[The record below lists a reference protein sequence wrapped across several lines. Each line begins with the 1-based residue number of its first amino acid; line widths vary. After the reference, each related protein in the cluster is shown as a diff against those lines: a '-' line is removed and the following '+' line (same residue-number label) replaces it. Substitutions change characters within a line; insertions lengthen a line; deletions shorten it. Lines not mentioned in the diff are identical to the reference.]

1 MKNILSI
8 KRLKKIYHDLDG
20 EVCAI
25 GDISL
30 DIHDKELISIVGPS
44 GCGKTSLLSVL
55 SNLESKSDGTISF
68 YKDDIKLGYML
79 QKDALFPWKTILEN
93 CLIGLE
99 INHTLNEK
107 TKARVIRLLN
117 TYGLGEFMDKYPDSL
132 SGGMKQRTL

>member
-1 MKNILSI
+1 M
-8 KRLKKIYHDLDG
+8 
-20 EVCAI
+20 
-25 GDISL
+25 
-30 DIHDKELISIVGPS
+30 
-44 GCGKTSLLSVL
+44 LSVL